1 MPIMYLLPTDKK
13 PFPPAA
19 QGVEHYL
26 KTTRLPVIAGFRPLD
41 ADNLAAAKKIF
52 NNWEVAGIVRSSSSA
67 WSSPLHLFKK
77 KDSSWRPCSNFRLL
91 NLVTSADEYPVSNM
105 GDFTG
110 QSEGC
115 SIFSKLDL
123 KNRYLQVPIHCSAVP
138 ICRHHPVW
146 ALWSKEHRH
155 VIPETDGHGHGW
167 HSIVSVYIDNIL
179 VASPDLPIYIE
190 HLQEVLKC
198 LKDAGLVLNIAK
210 CKFVKSSVDFQGRH
224 ISASGSTPLVDK
236 MAAIS
241 SYPLTN
247 TVCKLQQFR
256 GVINFY
262 RKFIPTAAR

>member
-91 NLVTSADEYPVSNM
+91 NLVTSADEYPVPNM

-110 QSEGC
+110 QSTGG

-146 ALWSKEHRH
+146 ALWSKEHWNDFSAFHRQGTGWAPLH
-155 VIPETDGHGHGW
+155 ATLPGQNLGGQPIP
-167 HSIVSVYIDNIL
+167 
-179 VASPDLPIYIE
+179 PLPCCPSS
-190 HLQEVLKC
+190 LCAAVPQGQWVGPQQSEV
-198 LKDAGLVLNIAK
+198 
-210 CKFVKSSVDFQGRH
+210 
-224 ISASGSTPLVDK
+224 
-236 MAAIS
+236 
-241 SYPLTN
+241 
-247 TVCKLQQFR
+247 
-256 GVINFY
+256 
-262 RKFIPTAAR
+262 